1 MRHPIRNY
9 EEKKQIPSRFCDVII
24 ENGRVDLEVKNSKK
38 ELVRIAWDDVKKQV
52 AEAIKESKKW
62 RH

>member
-9 EEKKQIPSRFCDVII
+9 KVNKQIPSRFCDVII
-24 ENGRVDLEVKNSKK
+24 ENGHVDLEVKNSKK

-52 AEAIKESKKW
+52 AEAIKESKK
-62 RH
+62 